1 MTCMDKLGRTC
12 LLKVE
17 RNGYASKGKINAT
30 GRMYQFSSSLSTY
43 NMYKTMVSRF
53 SLKCFISPDVN
64 FKWLVQYKYCTI
76 QVPQYIITSNI
87 HNHWN
92 LHVRQFFLAFWPLC
106 TKFIIYI
113 NLVYF
118 KHLSYKNV
126 ILLKGAITWSA
137 LEAAGYYT
145 FPHLSIQLVCKM
157 LKNT

>member
-64 FKWLVQYKYCTI
+64 FKLLVQYKYCTI

-87 HNHWN
+87 HNQ
-92 LHVRQFFLAFWPLC
+92 HVRQFFLHSDHYVL
-106 TKFIIYI
+106 
-113 NLVYF
+113 N
-118 KHLSYKNV
+118 LSYMLIFCISNTFRKKRNIAQGCNNLKCFGSHG
-126 ILLKGAITWSA
+126 ILNISA
-137 LEAAGYYT
+137 FVYPTCLQKA
-145 FPHLSIQLVCKM
+145 
-157 LKNT
+157 